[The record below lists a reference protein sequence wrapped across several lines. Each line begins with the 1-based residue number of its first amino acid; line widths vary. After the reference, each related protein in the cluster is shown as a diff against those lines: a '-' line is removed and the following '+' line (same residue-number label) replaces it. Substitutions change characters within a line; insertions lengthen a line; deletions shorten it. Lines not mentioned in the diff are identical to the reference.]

1 MNNLEEL
8 VKAYLTIRMERE
20 KILGEYEEQDKKLKE
35 DMALIEQS
43 MLGVCND
50 TNATSIKTQYGTVI
64 KKLNERFTLSDRE
77 NFNKFVMEQGIPE
90 LFEGRVHQSN
100 FKQFMSEHGDDGLPP
115 GVNVMREFAIQVRKP
130 TSSIQLNLVN
140 KGYIK

>member
-1 MNNLEEL
+1 MMKNLDEL
-8 VKAYLTIRMERE
+8 VKIYLTIRSERE
-20 KILGEYEEQDKKLKE
+20 RIESEWEAKDKEFKEEL
-35 DMALIEQS
+35 ALIEQS

-100 FKQFMSEHGDDGLPP
+100 FKQFMSEHEGDGLPP

-130 TSSIQLNLVN
+130 TSSI
-140 KGYIK
+140 

>member
-1 MNNLEEL
+1 MMKNLDEL
-8 VKAYLTIRMERE
+8 VKIYLTIRSERLE
-20 KILGEYEEQDKKLKE
+20 AEWEVKDKELKE
-35 DMALIEQS
+35 ELVLIEQS

-77 NFNKFVMEQGIPE
+77 NFNKFVMEHGAPE

-100 FKQFMSEHGDDGLPP
+100 FKQFMSEREGDGLPP

-130 TSSIQLNLVN
+130 SSSI
-140 KGYIK
+140 

>member
-1 MNNLEEL
+1 MKNLDEL
-8 VKAYLTIRMERE
+8 VKIYLTIRSERE
-20 KILGEYEEQDKKLKE
+20 RLEAEWEVKDKELKE
-35 DMALIEQS
+35 ELVLIEQS

-77 NFNKFVMEQGIPE
+77 NFNKFVMEHGAPE

-100 FKQFMSEHGDDGLPP
+100 FKQFMSEREGDGLPP

-130 TSSIQLNLVN
+130 SSSI
-140 KGYIK
+140 

>member
-1 MNNLEEL
+1 MMKNLDEL
-8 VKAYLTIRMERE
+8 VKIYLTIRSERE
-20 KILGEYEEQDKKLKE
+20 RLEAEWEVKDKELKE
-35 DMALIEQS
+35 ELVLIEQS

-77 NFNKFVMEQGIPE
+77 NFNKFVMEHGAPE

-100 FKQFMSEHGDDGLPP
+100 FKQFMSEREGDGLPP

-130 TSSIQLNLVN
+130 SSSI
-140 KGYIK
+140 

>member
-1 MNNLEEL
+1 MMKNLDEL
-8 VKAYLTIRMERE
+8 VKIYLTIRSERE
-20 KILGEYEEQDKKLKE
+20 RIEAEWEVKDKEFKEEL
-35 DMALIEQS
+35 ALIEQS

-100 FKQFMSEHGDDGLPP
+100 FKQFMSEHGGDGLPP

-130 TSSIQLNLVN
+130 TSSI
-140 KGYIK
+140 

>member
-1 MNNLEEL
+1 MNNLDEL
-8 VKAYLTIRMERE
+8 VKIYLTIRNERE
-20 KILGEYEEQDKKLKE
+20 RVEAEWKARDKEFENDLV
-35 DMALIEQS
+35 LLEQS

-77 NFNKFVMEQGIPE
+77 NFNKFVLEHGAPE

-100 FKQFMSEHGDDGLPP
+100 FKQFMSEHEGEGLPP
-115 GVNVMREFAIQVRKP
+115 GVNVMREFNVVVRKP
-130 TSSIQLNLVN
+130 TSSIQLNLV
-140 KGYIK
+140 KEDI

>member
-1 MNNLEEL
+1 MMKNLDEL
-8 VKAYLTIRMERE
+8 VKIYLTIRSERE
-20 KILGEYEEQDKKLKE
+20 RIESEWEAKDKEFKEEL
-35 DMALIEQS
+35 ALIEQS

-77 NFNKFVMEQGIPE
+77 NFNKFVMEQGTPE

-100 FKQFMSEHGDDGLPP
+100 FKQFMSEHEGDGLPP

-130 TSSIQLNLVN
+130 TSSI
-140 KGYIK
+140 